1 MRFSMKSFMIFLL
14 LCLLFYRVD
23 SARAAEYAIPG
34 PRDKLTISY
43 SAVSPSFG
51 ALWLAKESGFL
62 ARNGLDADLIFIQ
75 SSPTNIQAL
84 INNDVQISV
93 SGSVGV
99 VNSALSGLDL
109 IFIGGMYQSMLYHL
123 IADGSI
129 KTLKDLKGKK
139 IGVSR
144 FGSSSHY
151 AVEAVLEKFGI
162 DPKKDVTVLQVGS
175 ENVRA
180 AAVAKGAI
188 QATVITP
195 PLNPAHKKLGLHTVI
210 SLKEADIPYLAD
222 AMIVRRSY
230 YNANPRP
237 VRRFLRSMVEAFA
250 FYKKIENKAAVM
262 KVLAKYQGLDPQKD
276 NEFLSET
283 RDVFAN
289 EFYSRTPNVSRDG
302 LTAVMKEIGQRTP
315 EILKLDP
322 EKMID
327 DSYLLE
333 LEKTG
338 FVESLYK

>member
-1 MRFSMKSFMIFLL
+1 LFLL
-14 LCLLFYRVD
+14 IAYPVD
-23 SARAAEYAIPG
+23 SAQAAEYAIPG
-34 PRDKLTISY
+34 PRDRLTISY

-51 ALWLAKESGFL
+51 ALWLAKEAGFF

-84 INNDVQISV
+84 INNDVHISV
-93 SGSVGV
+93 AGSVGV

-123 IADGSI
+123 IADCSI
-129 KTLKDLKGKK
+129 KTLNQLKGKK

-162 DPKKDVTVLQVGS
+162 DPKKEVTVLQVGS

-180 AAVAKGAI
+180 AAVAKGGI

-195 PLNPAHKKLGLHTVI
+195 PLNPAYKKLGLHTLI
-210 SLKEADIPYLAD
+210 SLKEAGIPYLAD
-222 AMIVRRSY
+222 AMIVRKSY
-230 YNANPRP
+230 YNANSRP
-237 VRRFLRSMVEAFA
+237 VKRFLRSMVEAFA
-250 FYKKIENKAAVM
+250 FYKRPENKSAVM
-262 KVLAKYQGLDPQKD
+262 KVLAKYQGLDLQKD

-283 RDVFAN
+283 RNVFAN
-289 EFYSRTPNVSRDG
+289 EFYSRTPNVPRDG
-302 LTAVMKEIGQRTP
+302 LTAVMKEIGQRSP

-322 EKMID
+322 EKLID
-327 DSYLLE
+327 DSYLAE
-333 LEKTG
+333 LEKSG
-338 FVESLYK
+338 FVDSLYK

>member
-1 MRFSMKSFMIFLL
+1 MRSSMKSLITFLL
-14 LCLLFYRVD
+14 LLLIPYRVN
-23 SARAAEYAIPG
+23 SAQTAEYSIPG
-34 PRDKLTISY
+34 PRDQISISY

-51 ALWLAKESGFL
+51 ALWVAKEAGLFD
-62 ARNGLDADLIFIQ
+62 RNGLEVRMIFIQ

-93 SGSVGV
+93 AGSVGV
-99 VNSALSGLDL
+99 VNSALAGLDL

-123 IADGSI
+123 IADSST
-129 KTLKDLKGKK
+129 KTLKDLRGKK

-144 FGSSSHY
+144 FGASSHY

-162 DPKKDVTVLQVGS
+162 DPKKEVTILQVGS

-195 PLNPAHKKLGLHTVI
+195 PLNPAHKKLGLHTLI
-210 SLKEADIPYLAD
+210 SLKEAGIPYLSD

-237 VRRFLRSMVEAFA
+237 VKRFLRSMVEAFA
-250 FYKKIENKAAVM
+250 FYKKPENKPAVM
-262 KVLAKYQGLDPQKD
+262 KVLAKFQGLDPQKD
-276 NEFLSET
+276 KELLSET

-289 EFYSRTPNVSRDG
+289 EFYSRTPYVTREG
-302 LTAVMKEIGQRTP
+302 LAAVIKEVGQRNP
-315 EILKLDP
+315 EILKLDA

-327 DSYLLE
+327 DSYLVE
-333 LEKTG
+333 LEKSG
-338 FVESLYK
+338 LVDSLYK

>member
-1 MRFSMKSFMIFLL
+1 MRFSLKPVVILL
-14 LCLLFYRVD
+14 LIMIHFG
-23 SARAAEYAIPG
+23 SAAHGAEYPIPG
-34 PRDKLTISY
+34 ARDKVTISY

-51 ALWLAKESGFL
+51 ALWVAKDAGLFS
-62 ARNGLDADLIFIQ
+62 RNGLDADLIFIQ

-84 INNDVQISV
+84 LNNDIQISV

-99 VNSALSGLDL
+99 VNSALAGLDL

-123 IADGSI
+123 VADGSI
-129 KTLKDLKGKK
+129 KTLKDLKGKR
-139 IGVSR
+139 IGVSK

-151 AVEAVLEKFGI
+151 AVEAVLDKFGI

-180 AAVAKGAI
+180 AAVAKGGI

-195 PLNPAHKKLGLHTVI
+195 PLNPAYKKLGLHTLI
-210 SLKEADIPYLAD
+210 SLKEAGIPYLAD

-230 YNANPRP
+230 YNANSRP

-250 FYKKIENKAAVM
+250 FYKHSENKPAVI
-262 KVLAKYQGLDPQKD
+262 KVLAKYLGVDPQKD

-289 EFYSRTPNVSRDG
+289 EFYSRTPIVPRDG
-302 LTAVMKEIGQRTP
+302 LKAVMKEIGQRNP

-327 DSYLLE
+327 DSYLVE
-333 LEKTG
+333 LETGG
-338 FVESLYK
+338 FVASLYK